1 MATKSHF
8 IAVAAVLTVAALAMG
23 GCAAQA
29 QPAESG
35 GAADGYPVDETVA
48 ALVPDSIR
56 ESGILVI
63 GTNAPYPP
71 LEYFAEDNETLI
83 GFDID
88 LGDALAQ
95 TMGLESEWKNVSFDN
110 IIPGLEGGRYDVGIA
125 GFGIEA
131 ERLDV
136 VDFVSY
142 YFNGGGF
149 FVLSS
154 SDFRPTG
161 FDTSL
166 CGYRIAVQKGTS
178 QVKRLDLAQA
188 ACTSAGDESIEVLQ
202 IPDQTQVALT
212 LTSDR
217 ADAVVADLAAVEYTV
232 AQSDGTFC
240 VSGLYKTAHSLA
252 GIAIPKDDEGAALTE
267 AVKAALDVLAES
279 GAYDEIAEEWG
290 VIEGAVETFD
300 IYDDPAGVSTSEE
313 VTPFAPKAGCDS

>member
-1 MATKSHF
+1 MNTKSCLT
-8 IAVAAVLTVAALAMG
+8 IAAAALTAATLALT
-23 GCAAQA
+23 GCSTAA
-29 QPAESG
+29 PADDPTDAG
-35 GAADGYPVDETVA
+35 DGYPVVQEVA
-48 ALVPDSIR
+48 DLVPDAIR
-56 ESGILVI
+56 ESGKLAI

-88 LGDALAQ
+88 LGDAIAQ

-110 IIPGLEGGRYDVGIA
+110 IIPGIEGGRYNLGIA

-131 ERLDV
+131 DRLDV

-149 FVLSS
+149 FVLAD
-154 SDFRPTG
+154 SDVRPTG
-161 FDTSL
+161 FDESL
-166 CGYRIAVQKGTS
+166 CGLRIAVQKGTS
-178 QVKRLDLAQA
+178 QVKRLALAQE
-188 ACTSAGDESIEVLQ
+188 ACTAGSLPPVEVLE

-232 AQSDGTFC
+232 AQSEGAFC

-252 GIAIPKDDEGAALTE
+252 GIAVPVDEGSAGLTD
-267 AVKAALDVLAES
+267 AVKAALDALLAS
-279 GAYDEIAEEWG
+279 GAYQEIADEWG
-290 VIEGAVETFD
+290 VIEGAVDSFD
-300 IYDDPAGVSTSEE
+300 IYDEPSQVSTSEE
-313 VTPFAPKAGCDS
+313 VTPFAPKGGCDS